1 MNPASIGIVVIGRN
15 EGERLRRCLAAV
27 SGLGATIVYV
37 DSGSTDGSVR
47 LATDAG
53 ADVVD
58 LDMSRP
64 FTAARA
70 RNAGFRRLLELAPE
84 TEFVQF
90 VDGDTVLDPQ
100 WLARGEAEFPFD
112 SDLAIVCGRL
122 GELAPDASIYNR
134 LADLEWDAPV
144 GDVQS
149 CGGIFMAR
157 VACMRDVGGFRDDIV
172 AGEEP
177 DLCSR
182 LLQRGHRIRRLPFPM
197 ALHDM
202 GMTRFRQW
210 WRRATRTGHAYAESA
225 FSPIGA
231 AHRHHW
237 RDSLRAVF
245 WGGVWP
251 ACMLGSLVAAVLMG
265 GGWWIAPA
273 VTGALALLNVARTT
287 SRRRRTFRT
296 PWRHA
301 ALYAGFCLLAKP
313 AHLQGIATF
322 LVARVRGRRIGLIEY
337 RRLGE
342 RTPEVRP

>member
-1 MNPASIGIVVIGRN
+1 MNPACIGIVVIGRN

-27 SGLGATIVYV
+27 SGLGSTIVYV

-47 LATDAG
+47 LATESG
-53 ADVVD
+53 AQVVE

-70 RNAGFRRLLELAPE
+70 RNAGFRRLLELAPDV
-84 TEFVQF
+84 EFVQF

-100 WLARGEAEFPFD
+100 WLARGVAEFPFD

-122 GELAPDASIYNR
+122 RELAPEASIYNR

-157 VACMRDVGGFRDDIV
+157 VACMREVGGFRDDIV

-202 GMTRFRQW
+202 GMTRFSQW
-210 WRRATRTGHAYAESA
+210 WRRQVRAGYGGLYAFEQGAGRLVRPFSSQIHSA
-225 FSPIGA
+225 RLWTVAWPLTVVLAALVGMRVAGAEGA
-231 AHRHHW
+231 ALGAA
-237 RDSLRAVF
+237 SAASVAPLQVLR
-245 WGGVWP
+245 
-251 ACMLGSLVAAVLMG
+251 
-265 GGWWIAPA
+265 IA
-273 VTGALALLNVARTT
+273 LRR
-287 SRRRRTFRT
+287 SRRGRDAFESL
-296 PWRHA
+296 
-301 ALYAGFCLLAKP
+301 LYASFVMIAKAP
-313 AHLQGIATF
+313 QMCGQ
-322 LVARVRGRRIGLIEY
+322 VRRIAERRRGVVATIIEHK
-337 RRLGE
+337 
-342 RTPEVRP
+342 